1 MSTLFVDTINEK
13 TSGNGISI
21 PGHVVQVQ
29 YRKQANNTFT
39 STSSSMTDMTDWYV
53 DITPKSASNLII
65 WQSTITLKLNDSDGY
80 ARFRIVDSNN
90 SDAVWN
96 TNTYMGSC
104 GYYQATNG
112 FMDEPLFHINTAGT
126 TSAMRLQLQFQINS
140 GGTLSREWSGS
151 DDRIIMA
158 MEIAQ

>member
-13 TSGNGISI
+13 TSGNGIAI

-53 DITPKSASNLII
+53 DITPKSASNLIL
-65 WQSTITLKLNDSDGY
+65 WQTIITLNINDSDGY

-90 SDAVWN
+90 SDTVWN
-96 TNTYMGSC
+96 TNTYMAAC
-104 GYYQATNG
+104 GHYQSTSG
-112 FMDEPLFHINTAGT
+112 FMDEPIFHILLRNNQRHAVTIT
-126 TSAMRLQLQFQINS
+126 ICK
-140 GGTLSREWSGS
+140 
-151 DDRIIMA
+151 
-158 MEIAQ
+158 